1 VAQPAVQG
9 EALCQIQHLGAQLA
23 KLSTSRKL
31 ATDAMGAA
39 VFNYQPTE
47 AAQIDQNDVV
57 GQQTEVVNQ
66 RLTAA
71 NIVVDSVQ
79 PYDPTAAAANITTF
93 LGAPTSLPSG
103 SHVVL
108 YEQNGVVRYYALTP
122 APAPAVQNL
131 TTQMQA
137 QQTALS
143 SLQQSQQ
150 VIADQL
156 GTITNYQQEIAALK
170 TSLSAMQEAQT
181 ARDQDLAELKSQVQ
195 SLVKE
200 PPKA

>member
-1 VAQPAVQG
+1 MQRRSMWIAKPEVQ
-9 EALCQIQHLGAQLA
+9 
-23 KLSTSRKL
+23 
-31 ATDAMGAA
+31 
-39 VFNYQPTE
+39 
-47 AAQIDQNDVV
+47 
-57 GQQTEVVNQ
+57 
-66 RLTAA
+66 
-71 NIVVDSVQ
+71 
-79 PYDPTAAAANITTF
+79 
-93 LGAPTSLPSG
+93 
-103 SHVVL
+103 
-108 YEQNGVVRYYALTP
+108 
-122 APAPAVQNL
+122 
-131 TTQMQA
+131 QMQA

-156 GTITNYQQEIAALK
+156 GTITNYEQEIAALK